1 MADKESSSIAGSFQQ
16 TVWTSNRFVLGN
28 IVVVIFFFLY
38 ILFSLVGS
46 KDKLGNIDNTL
57 PTQIIIYSKWKF
69 TAPNIIHDEKI
80 SGDYII
86 RIYKDPASAVD
97 NDGMAII
104 STLSEKPLRIDTAVA
119 IDQQT
124 GKDIT
129 GDERPEIIF
138 YTHSGTRDC
147 CYRIWIYETYPS
159 LRLLEKSPYL
169 KCIVETSPFKNMI
182 FNQYNV
188 GLIKEDIPLPEGFIR
203 DDD

>member
-138 YTHSGTRDC
+138 YTHSGTR
-147 CYRIWIYETYPS
+147 EGMS
-159 LRLLEKSPYL
+159 Q
-169 KCIVETSPFKNMI
+169 IV
-182 FNQYNV
+182 V
-188 GLIKEDIPLPEGFIR
+188 
-203 DDD
+203 